1 MTIKE
6 YLDTIIKEMSN
17 DYLSKKHILK
27 RIKRFY
33 EWNDITEEET
43 REYIRKV
50 LAKWN
55 KIIFTNPYVI

>member
-6 YLDTIIKEMSN
+6 YLDTEIEEMDN

-27 RIKRFY
+27 FIKHFY
-33 EWNDITEEET
+33 EWHYITEEET

-50 LAKWN
+50 LAK
-55 KIIFTNPYVI
+55 

>member
-6 YLDTIIKEMSN
+6 YLDSEIEEMDN

-27 RIKRFY
+27 FIKRFY
-33 EWNDITEEET
+33 EWHDITEEEA
-43 REYIRKV
+43 REYIRRV

-55 KIIFTNPYVI
+55 KIIFTNLYII